1 MIMRSHK
8 CIKLHKPFACQV
20 AMGPPAGK
28 GKGKGF
34 GGRGHGRPD
43 PGYDKWNHQ
52 DHNNMPLN
60 SLGRIRELDTAA
72 YLYFEWKFRLQIL
85 EYTTNLWPII
95 QGGTDDE
102 ALELWKDI
110 AHLLEFDATTWN
122 GLMLLVHQGVAGRA
136 EANKLLWDLLT
147 SLCLIDH
154 VQNNNKTISI
164 IGAVRKIIDRP
175 PDGHVDMMTW
185 TYLRAIEPR
194 PSAMC
199 FAAEMVPERPCV
211 ITAPGGGPL
220 IPPHC
225 WIDKVTGLAG
235 TPLSY
240 VDKNRKDNGTDNRAS
255 RRSRSTYQRT
265 GHGCRLDHRTSF
277 EQQGRQMDART
288 LHALQTSPW

>member
-1 MIMRSHK
+1 
-8 CIKLHKPFACQV
+8 
-20 AMGPPAGK
+20 MGPPAGK

-34 GGRGHGRPD
+34 GGRGFGRPAPHFD
-43 PGYDKWNHQ
+43 GVGSGWYHQ
-52 DHNNMPLN
+52 DFNNMPTT
-60 SLGRIRELDTAA
+60 SLGRIRDLDTDA
-72 YLYFEWKFRLQIL
+72 YKYFEWKFRLQIV

-110 AHLLEFDATTWN
+110 AHLLEFDAKTWN

-154 VQNNNKTISI
+154 VQINNKTISN
-164 IGAVRKIIDRP
+164 IGVVRKIIDRP
-175 PDGHVDMMTW
+175 PEGHYDMKTW
-185 TYLRAIEPR
+185 TYLRAIAPR
-194 PSAMC
+194 PSTVN

-235 TPLSY
+235 SPPSY
-240 VDKNRKDNGTDNRAS
+240 ADKNRKDDGTDNRAS
-255 RRSRSTYQRT
+255 RRSHSTYQRT
-265 GHGCRLDHRTSF
+265 GHGGRHDHRHGF
-277 EQQGRQMDART
+277 EHRGRQIDART